1 MEDSGWN
8 LLTAES
14 ATAARRIVVEHRPH
28 AAVVDYMLPD
38 GNGIELAVE
47 FQQMVPG
54 MTIVTMTGT
63 ILPPEEEALVEK
75 NNFHHL
81 RKPFLLSEA
90 MDPIRAAAQD

>member
-38 GNGIELAVE
+38 GYGIELAVE
-47 FQQMVPG
+47 FQQTVPG

-63 ILPPEEEALVEK
+63 ILPPGEWTLVEQY
-75 NNFHHL
+75 NFHHL
-81 RKPFLLSEA
+81 FKPFLPSEV
-90 MDPIRAAAQD
+90 MDLIRAAAQD